1 MTRSLQQLIHVG
13 CRELHLDQDARRDLQ
28 LAVCGKASMR
38 DMTQG
43 DLAKVLDRLKSDG
56 FKPELKA
63 RKKRKAA
70 PRADLRLIHVLWRK
84 LGESGQLRAPSRAG
98 LNGFIRARFGTVWG
112 SVPADVD
119 MLRDWAQ
126 IDQVIQALKNWG
138 QRSGIDFDWDQHRT
152 PLGRA
157 SQGDTLI

>member
-38 DMTQG
+38 DMTQA
-43 DLAKVLDRLKSDG
+43 DLTAVLGRLKADG
-56 FKPELKA
+56 FKPELKG
-63 RKKRKAA
+63 RKKRAGA

-84 LGESGQLRAPSRAG
+84 LGDAGQLRTPGRAG
-98 LNGFIRARFGTVWG
+98 LNSFVRARFGNVWG

-126 IDQVIQALKNWG
+126 IDQVIQALKSWG
-138 QRSGIDFDWDQHRT
+138 QRVDIDFDWDAHQR
-152 PLGRA
+152 
-157 SQGDTLI
+157 